1 MKKRILFV
9 YNVHR
14 RFVDIDRDLLS
25 ERYDVQDW
33 YQPTRWVN
41 LFALTQA
48 VRHCDLVFCWFASW
62 HSLMPVL
69 LARLFGKLA
78 HVHIGGYDVA
88 RVPEAGYGSQRGGLR
103 KAVSRAVIHSATTMT
118 ASSEFLRG
126 EAINNSGAD
135 PKRIT
140 TLYLGI
146 VPVSSNGESPQPLE
160 KQDMILTV
168 GGIWRENLLRKG
180 LLPFVRAAKLLP
192 GLPFVLAGDFFDNSV
207 EVLKAEA
214 APNVE
219 ITGHVSEEKLGELY
233 NTAKVYVQASLH
245 EGFGMSVGEAML
257 AGCIP
262 VVTRNGALPEVVG
275 DVGVYA
281 DSNDPADI
289 AAAIRV
295 ALAMDKSNAEAAR
308 KRILTHFSLDQRR
321 QLLFSLIDE
330 VRTNASHRSPTESL
344 PS

>member
-1 MKKRILFV
+1 MRKRILFV

-14 RFVDIDRDLLS
+14 RFVDIDRALLS
-25 ERYDVQDW
+25 EQYDVQEW

-41 LFALTQA
+41 LPALFQA
-48 VRHCDLVFCWFASW
+48 VRRCDLVFCWFASW
-62 HSLMPVL
+62 HALMPVW
-69 LARLFGKLA
+69 LARLLGKPA

-88 RVPEAGYGSQRGGLR
+88 RVPAAGYGSQRGGLR

-118 ASSEFLRG
+118 ASSDFLRS

-146 VPVSSNGESPQPLE
+146 VPVSPNGASPQSLK
-160 KQDMILTV
+160 KQDLILTV

-192 GLPFVLAGDFFDNSV
+192 DLSFVLAGDFFDSSV

-214 APNVE
+214 APNVK
-219 ITGHVSEEKLGELY
+219 ITGHVSDEKLGELY
-233 NTAKVYVQASLH
+233 NVAKVYVQASLH

-262 VVTRNGALPEVVG
+262 VVTHNGSLPEVVG
-275 DVGVYA
+275 DAGVYA
-281 DSNDPADI
+281 ASNDPGDI
-289 AAAIRV
+289 AIAIRQ
-295 ALAMDKSNAEAAR
+295 ALTMGASDAEAAR
-308 KRILTHFSLDQRR
+308 KRVLTHFSLDQRR
-321 QLLFSLIDE
+321 QLLFSLMNDALARASS
-330 VRTNASHRSPTESL
+330 RTSTDSL
-344 PS
+344 QS

>member
-14 RFVDIDRDLLS
+14 RFVDIDRELLD
-25 ERYDVQDW
+25 ERYGVVEW

-41 LFALTQA
+41 LPALIQA

-62 HSLMPVL
+62 HALMPVWLAHL
-69 LARLFGKLA
+69 LGKPA

-103 KAVSRAVIHSATTMT
+103 KAVSRAVIRSATTMT
-118 ASSEFLRG
+118 ASSDFLRN
-126 EAINNSGAD
+126 EAIHNSGAD

-146 VPVSSNGESPQPLE
+146 VPVSSGAVSQSLPK
-160 KQDMILTV
+160 KQDLILTV

-180 LLPFVRAAKLLP
+180 LLPFVRTAKLLP
-192 GLPFVLAGDFFDNSV
+192 DLPFVLAGDFFDTSV
-207 EVLKAEA
+207 EILKAEA
-214 APNVE
+214 TPNVE
-219 ITGHVSEEKLGELY
+219 FTGHVSEEKLGELY
-233 NTAKVYVQASLH
+233 NLAKIYVQPSLH

-275 DVGVYA
+275 EAGIYA
-281 DSNDPADI
+281 ASNDPGDI
-289 AAAIRV
+289 ANAIRL
-295 ALAMDKSNAEAAR
+295 ALAEGEAGAEAAQ
-308 KRILTHFSLDQRR
+308 KRIMTHFSLDQRR
-321 QLLFSLIDE
+321 QLLYRVIDAE
-330 VRTNASHRSPTESL
+330 LSRVS
-344 PS
+344 

>member
-25 ERYDVQDW
+25 ERYDVQAW

-41 LFALTQA
+41 LPVLTQA
-48 VRHCDLVFCWFASW
+48 VRRCDLVFCWFASW
-62 HSLMPVL
+62 HSLMPVW
-69 LARLFGKLA
+69 LARLHRKPA

-88 RVPEAGYGSQRGGLR
+88 RVPEADYGSQRGGLR
-103 KAVSRAVIHSATTMT
+103 KAVSRAVIHNATTMT
-118 ASSEFLRG
+118 ASSAFLRN

-146 VPVSSNGESPQPLE
+146 VPVSSNVVSPQPLN
-160 KQDMILTV
+160 KRDMILTV

-192 GLPFVLAGDFFDNSV
+192 NLPFVLAGDFFDSSV

-219 ITGHVSEEKLGELY
+219 ITGRVSDEKLGELY
-233 NTAKVYVQASLH
+233 NAAKIYVQASLH

-262 VVTRNGALPEVVG
+262 VVTHNGSLPEVVG

-281 DSNDPADI
+281 ASNDPTDI
-289 AAAIRV
+289 ASAIRS
-295 ALAMDKSNAEAAR
+295 ALTMCESNAEAAQQ
-308 KRILTHFSLDQRR
+308 RILTHFSLDQRR
-321 QLLFSLIDE
+321 QLLFRLIDDALVSNE
-330 VRTNASHRSPTESL
+330 LGENA
-344 PS
+344 

>member
-14 RFVDIDRDLLS
+14 RFVELDRELLD
-25 ERYDVQDW
+25 ERYDLAEW

-41 LFALTQA
+41 LPALTQA
-48 VRHCDLVFCWFASW
+48 VRRCDMVFCWFASW
-62 HSLMPVL
+62 HALMPVW
-69 LARLFGKLA
+69 LARLLGKPA

-88 RVPEAGYGSQRGGLR
+88 LVPEAGYGSQRGGLR
-103 KAVSRAVIHSATTMT
+103 KAVSRAVIRSATSMT
-118 ASSEFLRG
+118 ASSDFLRN
-126 EAINNSGAD
+126 EAIRNGGAD

-146 VPVSSNGESPQPLE
+146 VPVSPLVEPPQSLK

-168 GGIWRENLLRKG
+168 GGIWHENLLRKG
-180 LLPFVRAAKLLP
+180 LLPFVRTAKLLP
-192 GLPFVLAGDFFDNSV
+192 DLPFVLAGDFFDTSV
-207 EVLKAEA
+207 ELLKAEA
-214 APNVE
+214 PPNVE
-219 ITGHVSEEKLGELY
+219 FTGHVSEQRLGDLY
-233 NTAKVYVQASLH
+233 NMAKVYVQPSLH

-281 DSNDPADI
+281 ESNDPADI
-289 AAAIRV
+289 ANAIRL
-295 ALAMDKSNAEAAR
+295 ALTAGESAAEAAQ
-308 KRILTHFSLDQRR
+308 KRVLSHFSLDQRQ
-321 QLLFSLIDE
+321 QLLYSQID
-330 VRTNASHRSPTESL
+330 ALL
-344 PS
+344 PSVN

>member
-14 RFVDIDRDLLS
+14 RFVDIDRDLLN
-25 ERYDVQDW
+25 ERYDVQEW
-33 YQPTRWVN
+33 YQPTRRVN
-41 LFALTQA
+41 LPALTQA
-48 VRHCDLVFCWFASW
+48 VRRCDLVFCWFASW
-62 HSLMPVL
+62 HSLMPVW
-69 LARLFGKLA
+69 LAHLYRKPA

-146 VPVSSNGESPQPLE
+146 VPVSANGIAHQSLE
-160 KQDMILTV
+160 KRDMILTV

-192 GLPFVLAGDFFDNSV
+192 NLPFVLAGDFFDSSV

-219 ITGHVSEEKLGELY
+219 ITGRVSDEKLGELY
-233 NTAKVYVQASLH
+233 NAAKVYVQASLH
-245 EGFGMSVGEAML
+245 EGFGMSVGEGML

-275 DVGVYA
+275 DAGVYA
-281 DSNDPADI
+281 ASNDPADI
-289 AAAIRV
+289 ASAIRS
-295 ALAMDKSNAEAAR
+295 ALAMDEAGAEAAQ

-321 QLLFSLIDE
+321 QLLFSLIDDALA
-330 VRTNASHRSPTESL
+330 RTS
-344 PS
+344 